1 MSLRTKILLMI
12 GLTFTVLCGSAA
24 LLLYQ
29 VVYGNLRQLEQRN
42 LVNNIARLDEA
53 LNQQMFHLDL
63 LTLDWSNWDE
73 MYEYAASPNRKFEQS
88 NLNLRSLQT
97 ANYNVVAILRQNG
110 RPVAYA
116 QVVNGAYRFAR
127 ELPPWAADFAS
138 RHHAD
143 NWGGCGF
150 VRSMQYPLQVCMR
163 PIKASSAQKK
173 VANGWLLTARVLDE
187 ERLTALGK
195 ILKYPLELL
204 REPAVGVQWQN
215 GPWDVGTV
223 GVRESRN
230 YQYQVFRRIDDYRKQ
245 PLFWLRFEQE
255 RESLARI
262 MPGLAWM
269 VALVGTIMVAI
280 FLGLYFWLRY
290 LLVSRLAGISAAL
303 HHACER
309 RDWQTVVPYL
319 GDSDEIGRLARSIAQ
334 LFGEMSGGQ
343 VDPAIPYPKDDL
355 TGLPSRNAFDQ
366 MLSTYW
372 SDKRQQQ
379 GIALLLVSVD
389 CFKRFNDRYGHLAG
403 DRLLADLARVLK
415 KELAR
420 DTDCIARYSG
430 GEFVVI
436 LTDTYAETARV
447 VAERMRDV
455 VLELAVEHADSP
467 LGVVTVSIGLTYAPA
482 ASGLSAT
489 DVLAG
494 ADRALHAAKV
504 TGHNQIVAN

>member
-1 MSLRTKILLMI
+1 
-12 GLTFTVLCGSAA
+12 
-24 LLLYQ
+24 
-29 VVYGNLRQLEQRN
+29 
-42 LVNNIARLDEA
+42 
-53 LNQQMFHLDL
+53 
-63 LTLDWSNWDE
+63 
-73 MYEYAASPNRKFEQS
+73 
-88 NLNLRSLQT
+88 
-97 ANYNVVAILRQNG
+97 
-110 RPVAYA
+110 
-116 QVVNGAYRFAR
+116 
-127 ELPPWAADFAS
+127 
-138 RHHAD
+138 
-143 NWGGCGF
+143 
-150 VRSMQYPLQVCMR
+150 
-163 PIKASSAQKK
+163 
-173 VANGWLLTARVLDE
+173 
-187 ERLTALGK
+187 
-195 ILKYPLELL
+195 
-204 REPAVGVQWQN
+204 
-215 GPWDVGTV
+215 
-223 GVRESRN
+223 
-230 YQYQVFRRIDDYRKQ
+230 
-245 PLFWLRFEQE
+245 
-255 RESLARI
+255 
-262 MPGLAWM
+262 
-269 VALVGTIMVAI
+269 
-280 FLGLYFWLRY
+280 
-290 LLVSRLAGISAAL
+290 
-303 HHACER
+303 
-309 RDWQTVVPYL
+309 
-319 GDSDEIGRLARSIAQ
+319 
-334 LFGEMSGGQ
+334 MSGGQ